1 VTLWLL
7 EPPSVQGRG
16 LVATVVR
23 AGMQTRAQRGFKEDV
38 GPDGATVGPPHVL
51 LMPLLPPGWIV
62 SDEQLGEL
70 SPVLT
75 GGHLN

>member
-1 VTLWLL
+1 
-7 EPPSVQGRG
+7 
-16 LVATVVR
+16 
-23 AGMQTRAQRGFKEDV
+23 MQTRAQRGLKRDV
-38 GPDGATVGPPHVL
+38 GPNGATVGPPHVL